1 MPGIFE
7 ALKNYEPCVKKHTV
21 NIQGKKIEVTLEKKL
36 EILKTGEERYIL
48 KGDTIVLKPVSKA
61 QRRFPVIK
69 NLEQDPYWI
78 VSDEGL
84 IWQIELE

>member
-7 ALKNYEPCVKKHTV
+7 ALKNYEPRVKKHTV